1 MAPAESDAAG
11 SAFSLRNAIVAILCL
26 FVVRLGAGWARGIL
40 EGDYVLGFAGLLLVL
55 GPVLWLLA
63 RVRAAYF

>member
-1 MAPAESDAAG
+1 MPSADSDAAG
-11 SAFSLRNAIVAILCL
+11 LAFSLRNAVVAVLCL
-26 FVVRLGAGWARGIL
+26 FAVRLGAGWARGIL